1 MKKLSHFQKQLLFSY
16 FGDKHN
22 INLSKDDFKHID
34 DVICSQNSG
43 NAIVSGALPPVEQN
57 LLDEAIADV
66 ITISKLNHY
75 SVAKKLIREQF
86 VVIDKQ
92 DLNGNER

>member
-43 NAIVSGALPPVEQN
+43 NAIVSGAFYCQRSIEDEDKCEEQCEHCRGYYAP
-57 LLDEAIADV
+57 LQ
-66 ITISKLNHY
+66 K
-75 SVAKKLIREQF
+75 
-86 VVIDKQ
+86 
-92 DLNGNER
+92 